1 MQSQEGRD
9 LWLCG
14 GLCAAKPPFL
24 DTSEGKIHW
33 WNVAQ
38 APGIQFQASTS
49 AGKMK
54 PGS

>member
-1 MQSQEGRD
+1 MPISEGRVGI
-9 LWLCG
+9 CG
-14 GLCAAKPPFL
+14 RGGGVL

-38 APGIQFQASTS
+38 AHGMQFQASTS